1 MGSLAGH
8 EEPVKRVTWGRSAVA
23 SSVVT
28 PPISRTVVTPVL
40 SSPAFPSVAGP
51 LGSLRQTK
59 SPQVATPDARNS
71 TAFPSVAGPLGSG
84 LSQRSS
90 QVATP
95 DAPAF
100 AGPTLP
106 GTPVPRSPIT
116 RDSPT
121 SSTPSTPSTRS
132 LASNDLFDIEL
143 PSISTMSSKET
154 SIVIEEKPADRVD
167 ASYTDDF
174 NILEVHNLILSRFN
188 YGRSRR
194 LDDLT
199 AQLRYEQGKL
209 QTPQN
214 VVERKSTL
222 AQIDKINAD
231 IITLTTNSDISTY
244 TREVIDI
251 IDAYRSIGATTKIV
265 SFKPKGP
272 KGLKEEPP
280 KEDLNQSAWRHLLIS
295 NYLEIARRYITI
307 NVIHEIPFDNTC
319 PNCKQDLTDVPIDD
333 EHGVQRCPC
342 GLERCSLT
350 RTNIYSDSTKPTTS
364 RNGYDDRDNF
374 LKALRRYE
382 GKQPNRLPEHL
393 TDILNRHFASF
404 GLPSSE
410 EIKQMPLTEKGTRG
424 TTSREMMFKA
434 LYATG
439 NVAYYEDI
447 NLICHIYWGWTLP
460 DVSYLEDQIMDD
472 YDKTQRIYESLP
484 KERKSN
490 LNIQYRL
497 FKHLQMRKHKCS
509 IDDFKIVKTRD
520 ILEYHDSIWR
530 QMIVGAIEAHPDD
543 GFVFYATI

>member
-1 MGSLAGH
+1 MASSGGRDD
-8 EEPVKRVTWGRSAVA
+8 PVKRVTWGRSAT
-23 SSVVT
+23 S
-28 PPISRTVVTPVL
+28 
-40 SSPAFPSVAGP
+40 SSPIISPPRPIVPPGQIPVITGNHSVLDRVNLDQP
-51 LGSLRQTK
+51 VRPIR
-59 SPQVATPDARNS
+59 PQVPQPTVSNYTP
-71 TAFPSVAGPLGSG
+71 T
-84 LSQRSS
+84 
-90 QVATP
+90 
-95 DAPAF
+95 
-100 AGPTLP
+100 
-106 GTPVPRSPIT
+106 
-116 RDSPT
+116 
-121 SSTPSTPSTRS
+121 
-132 LASNDLFDIEL
+132 DLFDIEL

-154 SIVIEEKPADRVD
+154 SIVIEEKPQDRVD
-167 ASYTDDF
+167 ATYTDDF

-194 LDDLT
+194 IDELT
-199 AQLRYEQGKL
+199 VQLHHEQTKL

-214 VVERKSTL
+214 IVDRMSTL
-222 AQIDKINAD
+222 NQIDKINAD
-231 IITLTTNSDISTY
+231 INTLTTNTDIDTYTKEVSDII
-244 TREVIDI
+244 E
-251 IDAYRSIGATTKIV
+251 AYRAIGTTTRVV

-272 KGLKEEPP
+272 KVPPTKP
-280 KEDLNQSAWRHLLIS
+280 KENSGTTEDAWRHLLIS

-319 PNCKQDLTDVPIDD
+319 PNCKGDLTNVPIDD
-333 EHGVQRCPC
+333 DHGVQRCPC

-382 GKQPNRLPEHL
+382 GKQPNRLPENL
-393 TDILNRHFASF
+393 IPILDRHYESF
-404 GLPSSE
+404 GLPKCE
-410 EIKQMPLTEKGTRG
+410 EIKQMPLTERG
-424 TTSREMMFKA
+424 SRGNTSREMMFKA

-447 NLICHIYWGWTLP
+447 NLICHIYWGWSLP
-460 DVSYLEDQIMDD
+460 DISYLEDQIMDD

-530 QMIVGAIEAHPDD
+530 QMITGAIEAHPDD